1 MRIFTRL
8 RPRRWPWL
16 AGGAGAVLAGVLGLA
31 LAAQSQSAACAAPP
45 TGGAV
50 HRGKATF
57 YSTRGGGNC
66 SYDGPPADGLFVALG
81 PQQYA
86 DAAACGGYLDVTGP
100 KGQVRVKIVDRCPGC
115 SAGHIDLSAAAF
127 RKIADPALGV
137 VPVTFRAVVDPPL
150 PGPLTFRI
158 KEGASRYWF
167 AVRVDNTGNPVAS
180 VRAKTAG
187 GAFQRLTRTDY
198 NYWLFDSGL
207 GPGPFT
213 IQVTDVYGNTATVGG
228 IALRP
233 GVTQTSGVR
242 LYGAGGGA
250 ASRPSATAAPSTPAA
265 RTTTPPPTVTPPAP
279 AASSAVGVSPLA
291 VAASATPPA
300 ASAADGGDCTG

>member
-1 MRIFTRL
+1 MRIFSRL

-16 AGGAGAVLAGVLGLA
+16 AGGAGAVLAGVLGVA
-31 LAAQSQSAACAAPP
+31 LVVQSQPAACAAPP

-86 DAAACGGYLDVTGP
+86 DAAACGGYLEVTGP
-100 KGQVRVKIVDRCPGC
+100 KGRVRVKIVDRCPGC

-127 RKIADPALGV
+127 RKIADPAQGV

-180 VRAKTAG
+180 VRARGAG
-187 GAFQRLTRTDY
+187 GAFARLTRTDY

-213 IQVTDVYGNTATVGG
+213 IQVTDVYGNTATVDG

-233 GVTQTSGVR
+233 GVTQTSTVR
-242 LYGAGGGA
+242 LYGPGGGA
-250 ASRPSATAAPSTPAA
+250 ASRPGTPDASPTTAA
-265 RTTTPPPTVTPPAP
+265 RTSPPAVSPSVP
-279 AASSAVGVSPLA
+279 APSSAVGVSPLA
-291 VAASATPPA
+291 VAASAAPSG
-300 ASAADGGDCTG
+300 ASAVGGGDCTG